1 MSEMYAV
8 CIKNAF
14 EVGIVQIR
22 IRDIFSAPI
31 FQGIKESRLSRPA
44 KSENYV
50 SH

>member
-1 MSEMYAV
+1 MSKMYVV

-31 FQGIKESRLSRPA
+31 FLSRPA

>member
-31 FQGIKESRLSRPA
+31 FQGIKVSRPA

>member
-31 FQGIKESRLSRPA
+31 FQGIKESRF
-44 KSENYV
+44 
-50 SH
+50 